1 MSMGKTLKVATAAYP
16 LDVFRDWS
24 DYAAKIHSWVSEA
37 AENGARLLVFPEYGA
52 MELATLAGLEAAGD
66 LEQSLHAV
74 AERIPAANALHA
86 DLAREF
92 NVYILAASAPVFDPE
107 PRTVLF
113 AVGRNGCPGQT
124 DHDAFRTRRLER
136 GWRWPFAFVR
146 NRVWQ
151 DRHPD
156 LLRQ

>member
-1 MSMGKTLKVATAAYP
+1 MSAGKTLTVATAAYP
-16 LDVFRDWS
+16 LDVFQEWA
-24 DYAAKIHSWVSEA
+24 DYAGKIRNWVSEA
-37 AENGARLLVFPEYGA
+37 AENGARLLVFPEYGS

-107 PRTVLF
+107 FDDRPVNRARFFSPSGEMGVQDKQIMTRFEREDWNVVGGGPLRLF
-113 AVGRNGCPGQT
+113 ETEFG
-124 DHDAFRTRRLER
+124 
-136 GWRWPFAFVR
+136 
-146 NRVWQ
+146 
-151 DRHPD
+151 
-156 LLRQ
+156 